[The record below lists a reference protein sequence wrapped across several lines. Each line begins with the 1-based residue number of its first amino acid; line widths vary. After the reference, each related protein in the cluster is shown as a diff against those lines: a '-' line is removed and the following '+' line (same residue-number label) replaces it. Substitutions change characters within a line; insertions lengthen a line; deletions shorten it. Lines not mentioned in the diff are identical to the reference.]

1 MSSVRHAN
9 LNKAIVLVILMITMT
24 QVGYLENINPWTNG
38 EETLDDAEPVVA
50 HSPSTSVMYGIH
62 TSSGLGVQNLTA
74 SAEGAELLVGQ
85 AMTNITFQYNASA
98 ASGSGSGSGGSSGSG
113 SNSGTYN
120 GNGTAWLFKD
130 IYSGTDNTYP
140 RELTVIGNTLYFA
153 ANDGPHGNELWKS
166 DGTSSGT
173 VMVKDIVS
181 GSSSSTPI
189 SLTAVGNTLYFVA
202 YEGTHG
208 SELWKSDGTSS
219 GTVMVKDIRSG
230 SSASNP
236 SFLTAVGNTLYFA
249 ANDGTNGIELWKSD
263 GTASGTV
270 MVKDIGN
277 ANTAMGGDP
286 QYLTAVGNTLYFAAI
301 DGTNGVELW
310 KSDGTASGTV
320 MVKNIRSGS
329 TSSSPYEFTAIGNTL
344 YFAANDGINGIEL
357 WKSDGTASGT
367 VMVKDI
373 YPGGIGNSG
382 LGSSGNPIAAVGNT
396 LYFRGQDGTH
406 GYELWKSDGTSSG
419 TVMVKD
425 IRSGSSS
432 SPTRLT
438 AAGNTLYFAANDGTN
453 GEELWKSDGT
463 SSGTVM
469 VKDIRS
475 GSTGGDLLTT
485 GWTSIGNTLFFVADD
500 GTHGEELWKSDGT
513 SSGTVMVQN
522 IRSGSGSSSPEHL
535 TGFGNTLFFR
545 ADDGTNGI
553 ELWALDPANITG
565 LGGGGGSGG
574 GSSSSSSFAYANDK
588 VAAGNEHTCA
598 ILENGDLKCW
608 GYDYYGQ
615 LGDGGS
621 PTNTNAPSSTAIDLG
636 TGRTAVAVS
645 AGVLHTCVI
654 LDNGDLK
661 CWGRDN
667 YGQLGDGGSNT
678 NTDAP
683 SSTAIDLGTGRTAV
697 AVSAG
702 LSHTCAILDNG
713 DLKCWGQDYYGQLGD
728 GGSSTNTNAPSS
740 TAIDLGTGRTAVAVS
755 AGTHHTCAILDNG
768 DLKCWGYD
776 QYGQLGD
783 GGTNT
788 DTNAPSSTAID
799 LGTGRTAVAVS
810 AGYYHTCVILDNG
823 DLKCWGYDYY
833 GQLGDGGQLWTSS
846 NPTDTNTPSSTAI
859 DLGTGRTAVAVSAN
873 HHTCAILDNG
883 DLKCWGYNQYGQLGD
898 GGSNT
903 NTNAPSSTA
912 IDLGTGRTAVAVSV
926 GSGHTCAILD
936 NGDSKCMGWDYAGQ
950 LGDGGTTPGT
960 DQASPVAV
968 SGSNTW
974 DSSTGLSSGSGSA
987 TQSNFT
993 ASIEGADLIIDEPM
1007 TNITFQY
1014 NASAASGSGSGS
1026 NSGTYNGNGTAW
1038 MVENIANA
1046 ATSSFPDRLTAVG
1059 NTLFFKATNGQNGF
1073 ELWKS
1078 NGTSSG
1084 TVMVK
1089 DINSGSLGQATSN
1102 PNHLTEMGGTLYFS
1116 AMDTSNNGHQLWK
1129 SDGTASGTVMV
1140 TAINSGGTAN
1150 PGIHTDGFVVM
1161 NNNLYFSAD
1170 DGPNGVELWKSDGTA
1185 SGTVMVKDITSGS
1198 AGSFSYTPA
1207 VKPVVMNNELY
1218 FNANDGINGYELW
1231 KSDGTASGTVM
1242 VKDINIGGS
1251 DSFPQHLTVVGNT
1264 LYFDANDGTNGN
1276 ELWKSDGTASGTVMV
1291 KDIAPIG
1298 TSASSP
1304 QYLTGIGNTLY
1315 FQATDGTNGIELWK
1329 SDGTASGTVMVQD
1342 INSGG
1347 SGSSPKYLTVVD
1359 NTLYFQATDGTNGNE
1374 LWKSDGT
1381 ASGTVMVQDIHS
1393 SAASSSYPQ
1402 HLTAFGNTSISK
1414 PMTGTEPNC
1423 GRAMGLPQAR

>member
-98 ASGSGSGSGGSSGSG
+98 S
-113 SNSGTYN
+113 
-120 GNGTAWLFKD
+120 
-130 IYSGTDNTYP
+130 
-140 RELTVIGNTLYFA
+140 
-153 ANDGPHGNELWKS
+153 
-166 DGTSSGT
+166 
-173 VMVKDIVS
+173 
-181 GSSSSTPI
+181 
-189 SLTAVGNTLYFVA
+189 
-202 YEGTHG
+202 
-208 SELWKSDGTSS
+208 
-219 GTVMVKDIRSG
+219 
-230 SSASNP
+230 
-236 SFLTAVGNTLYFA
+236 
-249 ANDGTNGIELWKSD
+249 
-263 GTASGTV
+263 
-270 MVKDIGN
+270 
-277 ANTAMGGDP
+277 
-286 QYLTAVGNTLYFAAI
+286 
-301 DGTNGVELW
+301 
-310 KSDGTASGTV
+310 
-320 MVKNIRSGS
+320 
-329 TSSSPYEFTAIGNTL
+329 
-344 YFAANDGINGIEL
+344 
-357 WKSDGTASGT
+357 
-367 VMVKDI
+367 
-373 YPGGIGNSG
+373 
-382 LGSSGNPIAAVGNT
+382 
-396 LYFRGQDGTH
+396 
-406 GYELWKSDGTSSG
+406 
-419 TVMVKD
+419 
-425 IRSGSSS
+425 
-432 SPTRLT
+432 
-438 AAGNTLYFAANDGTN
+438 
-453 GEELWKSDGT
+453 
-463 SSGTVM
+463 
-469 VKDIRS
+469 
-475 GSTGGDLLTT
+475 
-485 GWTSIGNTLFFVADD
+485 
-500 GTHGEELWKSDGT
+500 
-513 SSGTVMVQN
+513 
-522 IRSGSGSSSPEHL
+522 
-535 TGFGNTLFFR
+535 
-545 ADDGTNGI
+545 
-553 ELWALDPANITG
+553 
-565 LGGGGGSGG
+565 
-574 GSSSSSSFAYANDK
+574 
-588 VAAGNEHTCA
+588 
-598 ILENGDLKCW
+598 
-608 GYDYYGQ
+608 
-615 LGDGGS
+615 
-621 PTNTNAPSSTAIDLG
+621 
-636 TGRTAVAVS
+636 
-645 AGVLHTCVI
+645 
-654 LDNGDLK
+654 
-661 CWGRDN
+661 
-667 YGQLGDGGSNT
+667 
-678 NTDAP
+678 
-683 SSTAIDLGTGRTAV
+683 
-697 AVSAG
+697 
-702 LSHTCAILDNG
+702 
-713 DLKCWGQDYYGQLGD
+713 
-728 GGSSTNTNAPSS
+728 
-740 TAIDLGTGRTAVAVS
+740 
-755 AGTHHTCAILDNG
+755 
-768 DLKCWGYD
+768 
-776 QYGQLGD
+776 
-783 GGTNT
+783 
-788 DTNAPSSTAID
+788 
-799 LGTGRTAVAVS
+799 
-810 AGYYHTCVILDNG
+810 
-823 DLKCWGYDYY
+823 
-833 GQLGDGGQLWTSS
+833 
-846 NPTDTNTPSSTAI
+846 
-859 DLGTGRTAVAVSAN
+859 
-873 HHTCAILDNG
+873 
-883 DLKCWGYNQYGQLGD
+883 
-898 GGSNT
+898 
-903 NTNAPSSTA
+903 
-912 IDLGTGRTAVAVSV
+912 
-926 GSGHTCAILD
+926 
-936 NGDSKCMGWDYAGQ
+936 
-950 LGDGGTTPGT
+950 
-960 DQASPVAV
+960 
-968 SGSNTW
+968 
-974 DSSTGLSSGSGSA
+974 
-987 TQSNFT
+987 
-993 ASIEGADLIIDEPM
+993 
-1007 TNITFQY
+1007 
-1014 NASAASGSGSGS
+1014 SGSGSGS

-1402 HLTAFGNTSISK
+1402 HLTAFGNTLYFQADDGY
-1414 PMTGTEPNC
+1414 GTELWKSDGTASGTVMVQNIGSGSGGSLPRYLTAVGNTLYFSATDGTNGYELWALDPANITGLSSGSGSGSSSSSSFAYANDKVSAALFHTC
-1423 GRAMGLPQAR
+1423 AIVENGDVKCWGRDDINGQLGDGGSNTNINAPSHRLTSVRAERPWLFLLERLTPVQFLILEMSNVGAVITMANWVMVDTTTPTHLHPQQSTSA